1 MRFSLYINQPFALR
15 HGLNV
20 QQALLFSFFY
30 ELPSWANSVTLEGVP
45 YYLATKSKIIDELP
59 LLTDKPDTVY
69 RLAKALRDKGLIE
82 IKVIDSK
89 TYYRTTAL
97 GATWNDAEAG
107 GFIRGSEK
115 NPGGVGKKSE
125 GGSEKNPTYKYISD
139 KHTNDKH
146 PVSSGDDAAA
156 ANLKP
161 QTKTERLRALPDCPS
176 EQLKALYKKHFPHK
190 KQPRSLSPARH
201 ETIQRGWKHAY
212 MTRIESTGDYAYSSK
227 AEGLAWWDRFMA
239 WIADNAEFCMKLQRN
254 FDIDWLFT
262 PKAIDGL
269 IDGKYNH
276 LRAA

>member
-115 NPGGVGKKSE
+115 NPGGAGKFSE
-125 GGSEKNPTYKYISD
+125 GGAEKNPTYNT
-139 KHTNDKH
+139 TNINNTTNNNIIVKSKKFQKSTH
-146 PVSSGDDAAA
+146 AQVAEY
-156 ANLKP
+156 LKEK
-161 QTKTERLRALPDCPS
+161 QQ
-176 EQLKALYKKHFPHK
+176 QL
-190 KQPRSLSPARH
+190 
-201 ETIQRGWKHAY
+201 
-212 MTRIESTGDYAYSSK
+212 
-227 AEGLAWWDRFMA
+227 
-239 WIADNAEFCMKLQRN
+239 
-254 FDIDWLFT
+254 DIDYFIDYYESKDWMIGKNRMKNWKSAINNWLRNEKNYAT
-262 PKAIDGL
+262 NKQRKLTQAERTEIAVNELLNG
-269 IDGKYNH
+269 
-276 LRAA
+276 